1 MGLAALY
8 GYFDNIAAAAMN
20 EKAVLEEL
28 VKDLTTITTSNADM
42 TATTKKLTG
51 ENRQFQQQL
60 NILKNLT

>member
-28 VKDLTTITTSNADM
+28 VKDLTTITTSNAEM
-42 TATTKKLTG
+42 AATTKKLTG

-60 NILKNLT
+60 NILKNLP

>member
-28 VKDLTTITTSNADM
+28 VKDLTTITTSNAEM

-60 NILKNLT
+60 NILKNLP

>member
-20 EKAVLEEL
+20 EKAVLEDL
-28 VKDLTTITTSNADM
+28 VKDLTTITTSNAEM

-60 NILKNLT
+60 NILKNLP